1 MAKKA
6 VVLLIALV
14 LVLGVASVAWA
25 QVQVGDPSITA
36 DGGLAGTLNAGAGQI
51 KLRWADNKPPEQA
64 WAPVWLGKEY
74 SIIAYADNQGGT
86 IEKVLYIV
94 EIKRNG
100 VPATPDDVTVKGED
114 LQGPYVG
121 QVQNLGYNADAKFF
135 YWGPPTG
142 FTFRGNETLGAKF
155 HITFK
160 KAGTYQYKI
169 YAVQLP

>member
-6 VVLLIALV
+6 VVLLISLV
-14 LVLGVASVAWA
+14 FVLGMASTAWA
-25 QVQVGDPSITA
+25 QVGDPSITA

-51 KLRWADNKPPEQA
+51 KLSWADNKPPEQA

-74 SIIAYADNQGGT
+74 SVVAYAYNQGED

-94 EIKRNG
+94 EIERNG
-100 VPATPDDVTVKGED
+100 LPVIPNDEVVIKGED
-114 LQGPYVG
+114 LQGPYQG
-121 QVQNLGYNADAKFF
+121 QVQELGYSSDGKFF
-135 YWGPPTG
+135 YWGPLTG
-142 FTFRGNETLGAKF
+142 FTFPGNVTLGAKF

-160 KAGTYQYKI
+160 KAGTYSYKI